1 LLQEHKP
8 RDFLASK
15 LQDFTFLLKDYKKSS
30 SEKENLQTK
39 KIKQGKG
46 KDKAWFFSSECTD
59 ERKRTMKQG
68 TFYIVQASNNGWRS
82 VYIYGGEGLVWC
94 FRSLGSSCFQLAV
107 AH

>member
-1 LLQEHKP
+1 LLQVHKP
-8 RDFLASK
+8 LASK

-30 SEKENLQTK
+30 SEEENLQTK

-59 ERKRTMKQG
+59 KRKGTMKQD
-68 TFYIVQASNNGWRS
+68 TFLYCSSFKQWLALRL
-82 VYIYGGEGLVWC
+82 YIYGGEGLVWS